1 MTPEEAA
8 IYDAHDHDV
17 RKYGQFAGSCCMEA
31 LQRIEEARE
40 RTRRM
45 PTLFNLEE
53 YA

>member
-1 MTPEEAA
+1 MTPQEAA

-40 RTRRM
+40 RARRM
-45 PTLFNLEE
+45 PTLFDVEA